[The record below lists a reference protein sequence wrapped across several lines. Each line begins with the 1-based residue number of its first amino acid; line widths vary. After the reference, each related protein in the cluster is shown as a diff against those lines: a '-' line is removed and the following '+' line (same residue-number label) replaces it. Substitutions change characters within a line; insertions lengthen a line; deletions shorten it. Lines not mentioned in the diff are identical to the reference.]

1 MILLAMVALAFLISL
16 LTGGKLSR
24 LANLPLRAPWL
35 ALLGF
40 GLQLYMIYSPTDM
53 AQDFLSL
60 RTLALIGSYIILL
73 VLIWLNR
80 RLMGMLVIGLGLA
93 LNLAV
98 MIANGGYMPITPDA
112 VKAIGFEYQLE
123 SAEIGSRLQD
133 SKDVLLPREQ
143 TNLWILSDIFIL
155 PPPFPIPS
163 VFSAGDV
170 FLAIGAFI
178 LIYWTMHNRAFSPAE
193 EENAGT
199 RVMNEEN

>member
-1 MILLAMVALAFLISL
+1 MILLAVLVLAFLISL

-40 GLQLYMIYSPTDM
+40 GLQLYMIYSPADM
-53 AQDFLSL
+53 AQGFLSI
-60 RTLALIGSYIILL
+60 RTLALIGSYVILL

-80 RLMGMLVIGLGLA
+80 RLVGMLFIGLGLI

-98 MIANGGYMPITPDA
+98 MVANGGYMPITPDA

-143 TNLWILSDIFIL
+143 TNLWFLSDVFVL

-163 VFSAGDV
+163 VFSPGDI
-170 FLAIGAFI
+170 FLAIGACI
-178 LIYWTMHNRAFSPAE
+178 LIYWATHNRELDLPAE
-193 EENAGT
+193 AKEDTNAQ
-199 RVMNEEN
+199 ES